1 MIVLILSFVSIG
13 LLYNSYRLTK
23 INNRLL
29 RTISEFCVENQKLR
43 HQYQHS
49 CKGSE
54 FDSLIV

>member
-1 MIVLILSFVSIG
+1 MIILILSFVTII

-23 INNRLL
+23 INNKLL
-29 RTISEFCVENQKLR
+29 RTVSEFCVENQKLR

-49 CKGSE
+49 YKGSE